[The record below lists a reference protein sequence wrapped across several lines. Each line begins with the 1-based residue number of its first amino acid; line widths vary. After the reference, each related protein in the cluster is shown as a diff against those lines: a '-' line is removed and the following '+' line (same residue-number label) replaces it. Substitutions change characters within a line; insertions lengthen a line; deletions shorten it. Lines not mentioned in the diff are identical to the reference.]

1 MPRTI
6 IDLSI
11 FLENDVLS
19 DPPAYRPRIEYID
32 HKRSIRALQQLFPG
46 LRPEDL
52 PDGEAWAI
60 ERIRIDLGGTQGGE
74 GDRLLSSREASQSG
88 GLAGGRLHGR
98 VFSREDSQRIRRL
111 DASGGDPRLNRPAVV
126 ARGFISRSRSF
137 PRAGRIP
144 DSGTHRPTRSAES
157 WNR

>member
-19 DPPAYRPRIEYID
+19 DPPGYRPHIEYID
-32 HKRSIRALQQLFPG
+32 HKKSLSEIQQFFPG

-60 ERIRIDLGGTQGGE
+60 ERI
-74 GDRLLSSREASQSG
+74 
-88 GLAGGRLHGR
+88 AGSLR
-98 VFSREDSQRIRRL
+98 
-111 DASGGDPRLNRPAVV
+111 ARPH
-126 ARGFISRSRSF
+126 ISIAIF
-137 PRAGRIP
+137 PTCRP
-144 DSGTHRPTRSAES
+144 DS
-157 WNR
+157 